1 MPMNLDDPIVTRV
14 LAFLER
20 IGIPVTVETLPEDGF
35 LPGMIVRRGTLVIDP
50 ARPAHPGDLL
60 HEAGHIA
67 VTDPAARDT
76 LEAIADDGGE
86 EMAAIA
92 WSYAAALEIGLDP
105 ATVFHDHGY
114 RGDGQWLAATFGAG
128 SYIGLPLLQY
138 YGMSANA
145 KTAATDGGPAYPK
158 MRRWLR

>member
-1 MPMNLDDPIVTRV
+1 MNLDDPIVGRV

-20 IGIPVTVETLPEDGF
+20 IGVPVAIEPLPEDGF
-35 LPGMIVRRGTLVIDP
+35 LPGMTVRYGTLVIDP

-67 VTDPAARDT
+67 VTDPAMRNAR
-76 LEAIADDGGE
+76 EATVDDPAD

-105 ATVFHDHGY
+105 AILFHEDGY
-114 RGDGQWLAATFGAG
+114 RGEGRWLAETFGKG
-128 SYIGLPLLQY
+128 SYIGLPMLHY
-138 YGMSANA
+138 YGMAIDA
-145 KTAATDGGPAYPK
+145 KIATDGGPAYPK